1 MTISNYIEE
10 LIYRVLAGD
19 ASEEERCELEA
30 WVRESEEHRVF
41 FHKVER
47 AWYTGK
53 YAVRWKNVEMRS
65 AWKAVEHKREARGR
79 KRVVRIGWSV
89 AAAVVLVVGLA
100 WMFLPSGEENM
111 PVAMV
116 QAPVGK
122 PGESKALLVLS
133 SGERVALG
141 GEQADTIRENGQSI
155 LREKDYIDYSREK
168 GDGVTETIYN
178 ELIVPVGGEYRL
190 LLADGTVVY
199 MNSES
204 RLKYPVRFTGSERLV
219 ELEGEAY
226 FEVERDEERP
236 FVVRT
241 SRLDVTVLGTGFN
254 VMAYKKDARTE
265 VTLVNGKV
273 DVTSGK
279 ISEVLTPNR
288 QFVMNNESGEY
299 EVRTVDADAYAAWKK
314 GTLNFDAM
322 PLEELGDKLARWYG
336 VSFFFSNERL
346 KQLKFTG
353 AFRKYNDMDYI
364 LSLIEATTDVTFKI
378 NGDAIIVN
386 EK

>member
-53 YAVRWKNVEMRS
+53 YAVRWKNVEMSS

-89 AAAVVLVVGLA
+89 AAAVVLAVGLA

-168 GDGVTETIYN
+168 GGGVTETVYN
-178 ELIVPVGGEYRL
+178 
-190 LLADGTVVY
+190 
-199 MNSES
+199 
-204 RLKYPVRFTGSERLV
+204 
-219 ELEGEAY
+219 
-226 FEVERDEERP
+226 
-236 FVVRT
+236 
-241 SRLDVTVLGTGFN
+241 
-254 VMAYKKDARTE
+254 
-265 VTLVNGKV
+265 
-273 DVTSGK
+273 
-279 ISEVLTPNR
+279 
-288 QFVMNNESGEY
+288 
-299 EVRTVDADAYAAWKK
+299 
-314 GTLNFDAM
+314 
-322 PLEELGDKLARWYG
+322 
-336 VSFFFSNERL
+336 
-346 KQLKFTG
+346 
-353 AFRKYNDMDYI
+353 
-364 LSLIEATTDVTFKI
+364 
-378 NGDAIIVN
+378 
-386 EK
+386 